1 MLSATKR
8 SVLFTGS
15 RLSLNMSTNA
25 DKSRNP
31 SPNSRSPKMLAR
43 FLRTSFA
50 RIMSIRSS
58 EADDGAKTKNP
69 SDGLEEDAK
78 RNYDDPCSPEYK
90 VKTSE
95 NTKLVKNTF
104 GSNKLMRL
112 TPQNIVA
119 QLW

>member
-1 MLSATKR
+1 
-8 SVLFTGS
+8 
-15 RLSLNMSTNA
+15 MSTNA